1 MRDMRKSAITL
12 FFFFAVLVSYRRPGG
27 FSSRHFTIQ
36 LLSPG
41 VWAAISNDNYG
52 HAICNAGIIDLGD
65 KTVVFDPFMNIDAA
79 KDLKAAAME
88 LTKKTVTIV
97 VNSHY
102 HNDHIRGNQV
112 FVPGASIISTGWTRN
127 EMSISEPEEIAWEKQ
142 NVAKRLADLKEKLKT
157 AQGMEKKELPMW
169 IGYYGAMVINDPA
182 LKTTLPDITFH
193 DSLWIYG
200 KRTNIK
206 LVECKNGHTES
217 DLILMLPK
225 EGIVFM
231 GDLFFVKRHPYLGD
245 GSPQSL
251 MGHLQ
256 RMEEDKT
263 YSAYVPGHGPLG
275 GKEEVNE
282 LINYIKAV
290 TQLVRQDIDKSMP
303 DSVIVKESV
312 PGPYKDWWFGRF
324 YKPNLEFLCGELRKK

>member
-1 MRDMRKSAITL
+1 MKKGTVIL
-12 FFFFAVLVSYRRPGG
+12 FFFFALLVSYRKPQG

-36 LLSPG
+36 LISPG
-41 VWAAISNDNYG
+41 IWAAISNDNYG

-88 LTKKTVTIV
+88 LTKRPVTIV
-97 VNSHY
+97 INSHY

-112 FVPGASIISTGWTRN
+112 FVPGASIISTEWTRN

-142 NVAKRLADLKEKLKT
+142 NVAKRLADSKEKLKT

-169 IGYYGAMVINDPA
+169 IGYYEGMVVNDPA

-206 LVECKNGHTES
+206 LVECKNGHTKS

-225 EGIVFM
+225 EGVIFM

-245 GSPQSL
+245 GSSQSL
-251 MGHLQ
+251 MQHLQ
-256 RMEEDKT
+256 KLEEDKT
-263 YSAYVPGHGPLG
+263 YFYYVPGHGPVG
-275 GKEEVNE
+275 GKEELSE
-282 LINYIKAV
+282 LINYIKEM
-290 TQLVRQDIDKSMP
+290 TQLVREDINKSIP
-303 DSVIVKESV
+303 DSIIAKLPMAEA
-312 PGPYKDWWFGRF
+312 YKDWWFGRF
-324 YKPNLEFLCGELRKK
+324 YKPNLEFLCSELRKK